1 MGVAST
7 LPMATPADGPSDRD
21 HLLSRFGRSFAAGAV
36 LFRDGEPADF
46 AYLLQS
52 GRVRL
57 FKQVGAM
64 ERSLRVAR
72 AGDLF
77 GESALEPG
85 AMRRSTAVTLDEVTA
100 VAVDHATFDDVL
112 TMHPSVGSSVLQQL
126 LSRLRDAEDQIEILM
141 MRDHQSKVVVALTK
155 LVQREMALSDGSNGS
170 DISLQVSPLEL
181 AARVG
186 LDVEAVKRVVA
197 QLREGGYV
205 RIQNERVEVTD
216 LETLRE
222 LYSLLSLKDQ
232 LRGSPERERGRSA

>member
-1 MGVAST
+1 
-7 LPMATPADGPSDRD
+7 MATPGAGTNEREQ
-21 HLLSRFGRSFAAGAV
+21 LLSRFGRSFSAGTV

-46 AYLLQS
+46 AYLLES

-64 ERSLRVAR
+64 ERSLRVVR

-77 GESALEPG
+77 GESALKPG
-85 AMRRSTAVTLDEVTA
+85 ASRRSTAVALDDCTA
-100 VAVDHATFDDVL
+100 VAVDHATFEEVL
-112 TMHPSVGSSVLQQL
+112 TLHPAVGSSVLQQL
-126 LSRLRDAEDQIEILM
+126 LGRLRDAEDQIEILM

-155 LVQREMALSDGSNGS
+155 LVQRELGDERTNSSE
-170 DISLQVSPLEL
+170 ISLQISPLEL
-181 AARVG
+181 AAQVG
-186 LDVEAVKRVVA
+186 LDVEVVKRVVA

-205 RIQNERVEVTD
+205 RIQDERVEVAD

-232 LRGSPERERGRSA
+232 LRGSPERDRGRGA

>member
-1 MGVAST
+1 
-7 LPMATPADGPSDRD
+7 MATPADGPSDRD
-21 HLLSRFGRSFAAGAV
+21 HLLSRFGRSFAAGTV

-64 ERSLRVAR
+64 ERSLRVVR

-85 AMRRSTAVTLDEVTA
+85 AMRRSTAVTLDDVTA
-100 VAVDHATFDDVL
+100 VAVDHKTFDDVL
-112 TMHPSVGSSVLQQL
+112 TLHPNVGSSVLQQL

-155 LVQREMALSDGSNGS
+155 LVQREMALGAGSTGSTGS
-170 DISLQVSPLEL
+170 DISLQISPLEL
-181 AARVG
+181 AAGVG
-186 LDVEAVKRVVA
+186 LDVEVVKRVVA

>member
-1 MGVAST
+1 MM
-7 LPMATPADGPSDRD
+7 LTPEDAKSGREQ
-21 HLLSRFGRSFAAGAV
+21 LLSRYGRGFPAGTV

-64 ERSLRVAR
+64 ERSLRVVR

-77 GESALEPG
+77 GESALRPG
-85 AMRRSTAVTLDEVTA
+85 AMRRTTA
-100 VAVDHATFDDVL
+100 VALDEITTIAVDHPTFQQIL
-112 TMHPSVGSSVLQQL
+112 SGHPELGSSVVSQL
-126 LSRLRDAEDQIEILM
+126 LGRLRDAEDQIEVLM
-141 MRDHQSKVVVALTK
+141 MRDPQSKVVVALTK
-155 LVQREMALSDGSNGS
+155 LVQRELALGNGDS
-170 DISLQVSPLEL
+170 QISLQVSPLEL
-181 AARVG
+181 AAQVG
-186 LDVEAVKRVVA
+186 LDVEIVKRVVS

-205 RIQNERVEVTD
+205 RIQNERVEVAD

-222 LYSLLSLKDQ
+222 LYALLSLKDQ